1 MRLGVI
7 DVGSNTVHL
16 LVVDAY
22 HPGAHPMP
30 DYSHSMVLR
39 LAEHMTTDGDIS
51 ADGAQLLSRFV
62 GECVEVAEERGVK
75 QLMGFATSAIRDAG
89 NTEGVLAQVEDASGV
104 TLKVLDGDAEARV
117 TFLAARRWFGWSAGR
132 LLLIDIGG
140 GSLELAA
147 GLDEDPDVAVS
158 VPLGAG
164 RLTRELTKDPPGA
177 AELKALRK
185 RVRSEIATVQPRL
198 ARVGEPQLAVGTSKT
213 IRSLARACG
222 AAPRAEGPYVPRTL
236 ALADLSDLVQ
246 KLAVMPAAKR
256 SSLPGVSAARAPQLL
271 AGAVV
276 VEAAMDLLGLDT
288 LTVCPWALREGLILR
303 FLDSLTGRDDASNGR
318 RA

>member
-22 HPGAHPMP
+22 HSGAHPMP
-30 DYSHSMVLR
+30 DHSHSTVLR
-39 LAEHMTTDGDIS
+39 LSEHLTEQGEIS
-51 ADGAQLLSRFV
+51 DAGAQRLSSFV
-62 GECVEVAEERGVK
+62 ADCVEVAEERGVK
-75 QLMGFATSAIRDAG
+75 ELMGFATSAIREAG
-89 NTEGVLAQVEDASGV
+89 NTEEVLARVKAASGV
-104 TLKVLDGDAEARV
+104 DLDVLDADAEARV

-147 GLDEDPDVAVS
+147 GLDEEPDVAVS
-158 VPLGAG
+158 LPLGAG
-164 RLTRELTKDPPGA
+164 RLTRQLSTNPPGK

-185 RVRSEIATVQPRL
+185 RVRAEIASAQPRL

-222 AAPRAEGPYVPRTL
+222 AAPRGDGPYVPRSL
-236 ALADLSDLVQ
+236 ALTDLNDLVQ
-246 KLAVMPAAKR
+246 RLATMPLDER
-256 SSLPGVSAARAPQLL
+256 SALPGVSSARAPQLL

-276 VEAAMDLLGLDT
+276 VEAAMDLLGLES

-303 FLDSLTGRDDASNGR
+303 FLDSLTGRDESNG
-318 RA
+318 AS